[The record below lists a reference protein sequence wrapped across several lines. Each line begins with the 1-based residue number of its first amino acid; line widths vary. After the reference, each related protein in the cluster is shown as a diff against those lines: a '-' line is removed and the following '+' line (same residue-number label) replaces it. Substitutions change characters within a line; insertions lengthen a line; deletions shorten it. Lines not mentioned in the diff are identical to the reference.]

1 MQPCLI
7 SMPYLPEKKST
18 HSSHEILY
26 SHVWLFNFKKN
37 DIMYIWTT
45 QPKFLCESF
54 SWESSF
60 KGSFYKGKDHW
71 HIPLRCADL
80 PCCSLPPAVYTC
92 PWKSCNMT
100 EKPDLRN
107 KQITLSLLKHETLP
121 PIFQLE
127 NMFALTLSWYM
138 GHHPRDY
145 SGNIKQLRR
154 LHQIRRHWENYS
166 RPFFQWLLSISGGN
180 LFLSLFTLYFAVV
193 IIKNM
198 WSRYSQKKLQIY
210 F

>member
-1 MQPCLI
+1 
-7 SMPYLPEKKST
+7 
-18 HSSHEILY
+18 
-26 SHVWLFNFKKN
+26 
-37 DIMYIWTT
+37 MYIWTT

-60 KGSFYKGKDHW
+60 KGSFYKGKDRW
-71 HIPLRCADL
+71 HVPLCCAAL

-92 PWKSCNMT
+92 PQSLAIRQKSLVL
-100 EKPDLRN
+100 EKSRF
-107 KQITLSLLKHETLP
+107 ILSLLKHETLP

-127 NMFALTLSWYM
+127 NIFALTLSRCV

-166 RPFFQWLLSISGGN
+166 RPFFQWLLSVSGGN
-180 LFLSLFTLYFAVV
+180 LFLSLFILYFADLLLISREYCTWMNLQLK
-193 IIKNM
+193 IILNVGPM
-198 WSRYSQKKLQIY
+198 
-210 F
+210 